1 VQRTLDQSVKQLID
15 DKIASLGVKDYF
27 RSTDKYIETRDGGLI
42 IFEGMQNHT
51 ADSIKSLE
59 AYDIAWVEEAQ
70 SLSQRSLNLLYPT
83 IREPGSE
90 LWFSW
95 NPTSDDDPVDSY
107 FRNNDGDPDFCCVE
121 VTYADN
127 PWFPDELRRD
137 MERDRRRDPDKYAH
151 IWLGGYQKNT
161 EARVFKNWRIGDAA
175 EFSHDPPRYYY
186 GADWGFAIDPTVLV
200 RCYIVNQ
207 TLYVDREV
215 YRVGCKIEDTP
226 ALFDMLD
233 NKRARQWPIT
243 ADSARPETIAHMR
256 DHGYPRMVPAKKG
269 ADSVKEGVEFLKNYD
284 IVVHPD
290 CRNTVDELAKYSYL
304 IDKKTEQVLPRLSD
318 KKNHVIDALR
328 YAVESLRRAVEPPTI
343 NVLHIPAPHIEKM
356 W

>member
-1 VQRTLDQSVKQLID
+1 
-15 DKIASLGVKDYF
+15 
-27 RSTDKYIETRDGGLI
+27 
-42 IFEGMQNHT
+42 
-51 ADSIKSLE
+51 
-59 AYDIAWVEEAQ
+59 
-70 SLSQRSLNLLYPT
+70 
-83 IREPGSE
+83 
-90 LWFSW
+90 
-95 NPTSDDDPVDSY
+95 VD
-107 FRNNDGDPDFCCVE
+107 
-121 VTYADN
+121 
-127 PWFPDELRRD
+127 
-137 MERDRRRDPDKYAH
+137 
-151 IWLGGYQKNT
+151 
-161 EARVFKNWRIGDAA
+161 
-175 EFSHDPPRYYY
+175 
-186 GADWGFAIDPTVLV
+186 
-200 RCYIVNQ
+200 Q

-233 NKRARQWPIT
+233 NKQARQWPIT

-304 IDKKTEQVLPRLSD
+304 IDKKTEQVLPKLSD

-328 YAVESLRRAVEPPTI
+328 YAVESLRRAAEPPTI
-343 NVLHIPAPHIEKM
+343 NVLHIPAPDIEKI